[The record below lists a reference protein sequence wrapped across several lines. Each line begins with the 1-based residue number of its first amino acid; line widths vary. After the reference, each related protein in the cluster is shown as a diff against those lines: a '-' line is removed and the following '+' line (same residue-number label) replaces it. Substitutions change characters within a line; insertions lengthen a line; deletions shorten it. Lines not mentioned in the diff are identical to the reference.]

1 MNQIE
6 EQVIQIL
13 NAATKRVS
21 LPNKGDGWVN
31 LADLGHDLRSNGID
45 YSKLG
50 FDKLTSFLMSINGLE
65 LYRDERNAL
74 PVMYVKEKV
83 GDGSTKGSIAK
94 QQRDQTDPKRALMS
108 WAFLG
113 YFPKTIQRL
122 KGLALKEDWGLI
134 ENENHEEMYPVLIN
148 YLQYT
153 FYKLTKEKN
162 KIIYSEDKEY
172 AVFNTGLVDS
182 RYKQIYALFKKNRN
196 TKYPV
201 NWYWVDFCIEGEDMA
216 GKTLVDQFKKMP
228 SVAHYFNEVTDM
240 LYDTRMGR
248 PQLDVHHII
257 VERVDR
263 LPYEFIRANAP
274 RQFEVMNPECM
285 TGEEKQ
291 DYYEK
296 LREAIINDEAAYRQM
311 THRLEDALSISI
323 ERVKWNFKSAIPMYY
338 PKKDKM
344 CLFLP
349 LSLVKDD
356 QVDVALVVE
365 KTNSGRYQGATIY
378 ELSWA
383 YKCARLVC
391 RPDSDWLTVAATKND
406 PDNMV

>member
-94 QQRDQTDPKRALMS
+94 QKRDQTDPKRALMS

-162 KIIYSEDKEY
+162 KIIYSEDKI
-172 AVFNTGLVDS
+172 
-182 RYKQIYALFKKNRN
+182 KMFK
-196 TKYPV
+196 
-201 NWYWVDFCIEGEDMA
+201 
-216 GKTLVDQFKKMP
+216 
-228 SVAHYFNEVTDM
+228 
-240 LYDTRMGR
+240 
-248 PQLDVHHII
+248 
-257 VERVDR
+257 
-263 LPYEFIRANAP
+263 
-274 RQFEVMNPECM
+274 
-285 TGEEKQ
+285 
-291 DYYEK
+291 
-296 LREAIINDEAAYRQM
+296 
-311 THRLEDALSISI
+311 
-323 ERVKWNFKSAIPMYY
+323 
-338 PKKDKM
+338 
-344 CLFLP
+344 
-349 LSLVKDD
+349 
-356 QVDVALVVE
+356 
-365 KTNSGRYQGATIY
+365 
-378 ELSWA
+378 
-383 YKCARLVC
+383 
-391 RPDSDWLTVAATKND
+391 
-406 PDNMV
+406 